1 MVRIGNRFNLKLSK
15 IFSLIILCFV
25 MLFTGCSSETNTS
38 NVTIIMNKKETTL
51 VVGQE
56 QNLKAITSPK
66 GVSVT
71 WKSENPDVVSVSNTG
86 RIKGANY

>member
-25 MLFTGCSSETNTS
+25 MLFTGCSNDTNTS

-51 VVGQE
+51 VSRSRT
-56 QNLKAITSPK
+56 KF
-66 GVSVT
+66 
-71 WKSENPDVVSVSNTG
+71 KSNH
-86 RIKGANY
+86 

>member
-15 IFSLIILCFV
+15 LVSLILLCFV

-51 VVGQE
+51 VVG
-56 QNLKAITSPK
+56 
-66 GVSVT
+66 
-71 WKSENPDVVSVSNTG
+71 
-86 RIKGANY
+86 

>member
-1 MVRIGNRFNLKLSK
+1 
-15 IFSLIILCFV
+15 
-25 MLFTGCSSETNTS
+25 MLFTGCSNDTNTS

-71 WKSENPDVVSVSNTG
+71 GKVKS
-86 RIKGANY
+86 